1 MAFNIFSETIK
12 DGVKIIATGELDATV
27 ANQFKTEVENAATKN
42 PMKLVLDFNGL
53 DYLASAGLRALV
65 FARQKMGTDVE
76 IIIAGAHDVVL
87 ETIEMTGF
95 HHSITLVD
103 NFASE

>member
-1 MAFNIFSETIK
+1 MAFDISSEGIK
-12 DGVKIIATGELDATV
+12 NGVKITATGELDATV
-27 ANQFKTEVENAATKN
+27 ANQFKIEVENAATKN
-42 PMKLVLDFNGL
+42 PKRLVLDLTGL

-65 FARQKMGTDVE
+65 FARQKMGAEVE
-76 IIIAGAHDVVL
+76 IIIVGAHDVVL

-103 NFASE
+103 TFEA